1 MHVAYYYYYSPFQEE
16 TQDRLKDIVLAP
28 KRAVSAVKATRI
40 PAPVAIGIFAGAAF
54 FAYAPLL
61 QPGPPAKRAEPGI
74 LPIYNIGGFA
84 V

>member
-16 TQDRLKDIVLAP
+16 TQDRLKDILLSP
-28 KRAVSAVKATRI
+28 KRALRRGASTGPI
-40 PAPVAIGIFAGAAF
+40 AIGALTAAAIFAF
-54 FAYAPLL
+54 TPLL
-61 QPGPPAKRAEPGI
+61 QPGPPAKGAEPGL